1 MKKFDHL
8 SALNTLLDF
17 DTTLM
22 KEELYYPWYAQDP
35 GFSIMITSWF
45 VFITSVLILFFL
57 YTDYGIP
64 AFIIFLILSILLAT
78 ALKRLIKAKKI
89 LARKQVLQ
97 HTLQLE
103 EKEFMKAIQPFVP
116 DDQQYI
122 ANKIINEKDF
132 STDEYT
138 KITLSSKSQVVFNT
152 EAFTNKIKELYADPT
167 KTIEPPKLDKDAFDE
182 FKFKVPD
189 SAKKK
194 YTDIL
199 NKSTFSESL
208 EVSAKTKSAILKKA
222 YDAANHAAL
231 GREILQIAPDKK

>member
-35 GFSIMITSWF
+35 GFSIVITSWF
-45 VFITSVLILFFL
+45 IFTASTLILLFL
-57 YTDYGIP
+57 YTDYGLP
-64 AFIIFLILSILLAT
+64 ALVFFLILSTVLITLLQ
-78 ALKRLIKAKKI
+78 RLIKAQKV
-89 LARKQVLQ
+89 LARKHVLE
-97 HTLQLE
+97 HTIKLE

-122 ANKIINEKDF
+122 ANRIIHDKDF

-138 KITLSSKSQVVFNT
+138 KVTLSSKSRVVFDT
-152 EAFTNKIKELYADPT
+152 EVFTQKIQELYADPT
-167 KTIEPPKLDKDAFDE
+167 TKIEPPKADENAFDE

-194 YTDIL
+194 YADIL
-199 NKSTFSESL
+199 NKSTLNENL
-208 EVSAKTKSAILKKA
+208 EVSAKMKSAILKKA

-231 GREILQIAPDKK
+231 GREILKIEPNKK